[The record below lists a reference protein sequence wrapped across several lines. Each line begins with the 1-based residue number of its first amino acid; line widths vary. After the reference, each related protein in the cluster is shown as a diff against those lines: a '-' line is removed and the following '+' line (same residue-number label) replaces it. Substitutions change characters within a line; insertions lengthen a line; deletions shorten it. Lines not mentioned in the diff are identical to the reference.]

1 LAPIA
6 VLCFDGFCPRSPRG
20 VLVQGTSARTEST
33 ERKPSELWC
42 AELRSLN
49 GLKPIAADIP
59 NITFTT
65 MTLSAAQLIPINWV
79 DGLLAGFLVV
89 SLQHWLV
96 RLYSLPDDLVWVIG
110 IANLNYGCV

>member
-1 LAPIA
+1 
-6 VLCFDGFCPRSPRG
+6 
-20 VLVQGTSARTEST
+20 
-33 ERKPSELWC
+33 
-42 AELRSLN
+42 
-49 GLKPIAADIP
+49 
-59 NITFTT
+59 

-110 IANLNYGCV
+110 IANLTYGCV